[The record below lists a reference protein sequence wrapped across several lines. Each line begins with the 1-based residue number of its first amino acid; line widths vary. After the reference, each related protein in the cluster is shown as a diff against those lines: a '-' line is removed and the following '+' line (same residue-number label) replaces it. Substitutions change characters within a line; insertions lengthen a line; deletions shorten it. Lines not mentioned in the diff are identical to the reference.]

1 MILALAGRRPDPP
14 DADEQRFPIANAIA
28 VREQMRS
35 ILSRVQPR
43 ILVGSAACGADLLGQ
58 DVAGDLGIETRVV
71 LPFDAEKF
79 RETSV
84 VDRPGHW
91 GALYDRIIR
100 WGQANDRLTIVQA
113 GDDSDQPYEA
123 ANEKI
128 LSLSRRHTQ
137 PDEELSALIVWDGTP
152 KDADDFTDHL
162 QQQIWQ
168 QGGRVYEVQTL
179 FSE

>member
-14 DADEQRFPIANAIA
+14 DAETRRFPITNAIA

-43 ILVGSAACGADLLGQ
+43 ILIGSAACGADLLGQ
-58 DVAGDLGIETRVV
+58 DVAGDLGIETHVV
-71 LPFDAEKF
+71 LPFDVEKF
-79 RETSV
+79 RNTSV

-100 WGQANDRLTIVQA
+100 RARSNDCLTILQA
-113 GDDSDQPYEA
+113 GEDSDQPYEA
-123 ANEKI
+123 ANQKI
-128 LSLSRRHTQ
+128 LSLSSRHAQ
-137 PDEELSALIVWDGTP
+137 RDEELSAFIVWNEAP
-152 KDADDFTDHL
+152 KDTADFTYHL
-162 QQQIWQ
+162 QQQIRQ
-168 QGGRVYEVQTL
+168 KGGSVYEVQTL

>member
-14 DADEQRFPIANAIA
+14 DADERRFPIANAIP

-43 ILVGSAACGADLLGQ
+43 ILIGSAACGADLLGQ
-58 DVAGDLGIETRVV
+58 DVAGDLGIETHVL
-71 LPFDAEKF
+71 LPFNAEKF
-79 RETSV
+79 RKTSV

-100 WGQANDRLTIVQA
+100 RARANDCLTILQA

-123 ANEKI
+123 ANEEI
-128 LSLSRRHTQ
+128 LGLSRRRAQ
-137 PDEELSALIVWDGTP
+137 PDEELSALIVWDGAP

-162 QQQIWQ
+162 QQQIRQ
-168 QGGRVYEVQTL
+168 QGGNVYEVQTL